1 MSEASQPRDL
11 KTNPSQKH
19 HPTSSKSPFP
29 MINTRKTSPRS
40 DFNKPPPPQH
50 RPRAHDRRI
59 TNCTLAL
66 LQLRSDSKP
75 HQQEEYENHI
85 TSHPDENLQV
95 PSRTDSSLRIVKFL
109 LPGTHLSI
117 WIIIPSQRLELN
129 HQVLHNH
136 FPPGTQDGSTSIK
149 YHT

>member
-40 DFNKPPPPQH
+40 DFMS
-50 RPRAHDRRI
+50 PRHHNTDPEHTIVASQIAHWHYC
-59 TNCTLAL
+59 NCD
-66 LQLRSDSKP
+66 QIRP